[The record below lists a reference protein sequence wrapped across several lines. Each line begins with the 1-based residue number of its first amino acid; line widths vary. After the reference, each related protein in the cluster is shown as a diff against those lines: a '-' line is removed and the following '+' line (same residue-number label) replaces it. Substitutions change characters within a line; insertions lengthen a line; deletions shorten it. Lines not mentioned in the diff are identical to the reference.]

1 MHNSQ
6 KSHRSKS
13 NVDEES
19 STQDLQPRIGRQAGG
34 RGNAAA
40 QEALQSTPTD
50 GMGEGG
56 KRPKDWG
63 KKLGSLDGVDIF
75 SNGGETRF
83 WERGTYGYMYQCVEF
98 VNRYSVQANGT
109 GNMKGTGNAIDYAGP
124 SRKGFGYTW
133 VPNDGTD
140 QLPERGDI
148 LVFGGGA
155 FGHVAIASSGGPGGV
170 NLAQQNT
177 SSPTASLG
185 VSGGPGKYKVGGW
198 GSRKTLGWQHHG
210 ASKRPSTPTKTGGG
224 STGSSGERPGTTP
237 TSPSTG
243 QYTVQRGDTLWGI
256 AQRLLGDGAR
266 YRELV
271 RLNGLKDPS
280 QIVSGQVL
288 RLPGGLSS
296 GSGGPTATGTGKT
309 APKAPSATPT
319 TSATPSSPPPSAKK
333 STWTVKVGDTLWD
346 IAEKSLGS
354 GGRYPEIAR
363 LNRIANPSVLRVGQI
378 LQLPA
383 VRAS

>member
-1 MHNSQ
+1 MRTVQ
-6 KSHRSKS
+6 KPDR
-13 NVDEES
+13 NQANLERDRADQ
-19 STQDLQPRIGRQAGG
+19 TQTPGQGRVGAG

-40 QEALQSTPTD
+40 QDALPTLPKD

-133 VPNDGTD
+133 IPNDGTD

-185 VSGGPGKYKVGGW
+185 VSGGPGKYKVGSW

-210 ASKRPSTPTKTGGG
+210 GTKRPSTSPKGGAG
-224 STGSSGERPGTTP
+224 STGGTGEPSGGAVAK
-237 TSPSTG
+237 G
-243 QYTVQRGDTLWGI
+243 QYTVRPGDSLWGI
-256 AQRLLGDGAR
+256 AERLLGDGAR

-271 RLNGLKDPS
+271 RLNGLRDPR

-288 RLPGGLSS
+288 RLPGSSDGAGSKGTAGGASGRSERSPATSPPTTPAPPASS
-296 GSGGPTATGTGKT
+296 GGA
-309 APKAPSATPT
+309 
-319 TSATPSSPPPSAKK
+319 AKK
-333 STWTVKVGDTLWD
+333 QTWTVKAGDTLWD
-346 IAEKSLGS
+346 IAEKSLGN

-363 LNRIANPSVLRVGQI
+363 LNRIANPSVLRVGQV

-383 VRAS
+383 TRTP